1 MEEQKEPFTIGD
13 DASAA
18 WAMRKLQALRKAE
31 AEVHKVV
38 QAETDNITEWANRS
52 IEKLARD
59 LNYFESLLIAYAKE
73 QREQHDRKSIDLP
86 TGRISS
92 RAVSEGWSVEG
103 AEFVSWAK
111 EFAPNLVRT
120 KITESPETLDVL
132 EHHLETSGG
141 KVVVK
146 ETGEIVEGIK
156 VKDATINYK
165 VETNK

>member
-1 MEEQKEPFTIGD
+1 MEEQKEPFAIGD

-18 WAMRKLQALRKAE
+18 WAMRKLQGLRQRQEEINAVVLSEVENINDWAE
-31 AEVHKVV
+31 K
-38 QAETDNITEWANRS
+38 QRG
-52 IEKLARD
+52 KLDRD

-92 RAVSEGWSVEG
+92 RAVSEGWSVDSG
-103 AEFVSWAK
+103 EFVSWAK

-132 EHHLETSGG
+132 ENHLETSGG